1 MLATLRLCLRGGA
14 LKLLHPDHPSSL
26 GHELIFSHLP
36 FSKGGCLPG
45 RQGGFEGYFL
55 SNSIY
60 ATLGEMEK
68 KEIDKIHVI
77 DAHAH
82 LDELTDL
89 NESLQEA
96 RAAGVHGIIAVGMD
110 VESNRKVLQIAG
122 ANPGYVYPALGYHP
136 WRIKEEE
143 VEANLSFIREHVRE
157 EMALGE
163 IGLDYK
169 IKVKKELQWRI
180 FGEILDIAL
189 ESNKPV
195 IVHCRFS
202 HRRAFEMVK
211 EKKIK
216 RAVFHWYSGP
226 VDLLDKILS
235 MGYFISATPA
245 LVYSPPHREAIQ
257 RAPIERILLETDTPV
272 SYQGREARPKDVR
285 MSLEEMAK
293 LKRLEP
299 SDVAA
304 QTTANA
310 SEFFQIPF
318 RKN

>member
-1 MLATLRLCLRGGA
+1 
-14 LKLLHPDHPSSL
+14 
-26 GHELIFSHLP
+26 
-36 FSKGGCLPG
+36 
-45 RQGGFEGYFL
+45 
-55 SNSIY
+55 
-60 ATLGEMEK
+60 ME
-68 KEIDKIHVI
+68 KEIDKISLI
-77 DAHAH
+77 DVHAH
-82 LDELTDL
+82 LDQLTDL
-89 NESLQEA
+89 AESLQEA
-96 RAAGVHGIIAVGMD
+96 KIADVDGVIAVGMD
-110 VESNRKVLQIAG
+110 VGSNRKVLQIAE

-136 WRIKEEE
+136 WEIREEE
-143 VEANLSFIREHVRE
+143 VDGNLSFIRDHVE
-157 EMALGE
+157 EGVALGE

-169 IKVKKELQWRI
+169 IKVKKELQWRV
-180 FGEILDIAL
+180 FERLLDMAL
-189 ESNKPV
+189 ESDRPV

-211 EKKIK
+211 ERKIK

-285 MSLEEMAK
+285 VSLEEVSK

-299 SDVAA
+299 SLVAM

-310 SEFFQIPF
+310 SEFFQIRF
-318 RKN
+318 RDN